1 MNKKY
6 IVPIVVLLV
15 LVVSIFIFTSS
26 ATQESSDL
34 IIEAKRGAFQIEITT
49 SGELEAK
56 SSVKIMGPN
65 FMSAGMWQVKIDK
78 LVDEGTRVKKGDFIA
93 TLDKSDLSSKIM
105 NAETEL
111 QKSQSLYSQAQLDST
126 LTLRLAR
133 DELLNLK
140 YGVTEKEIVL
150 EQSKFEPPA
159 TIKQAE
165 IDLEKAQRA
174 YQQTKENYK
183 IKYEQ
188 AKAKMQEVA
197 ANLNRAQRE
206 LTNMQVLIEAFTIT
220 APEEGM
226 VVYERDWNGSRRTT
240 GSQVNAWEPTVAT
253 LPDLTTMISKTYV
266 NEVDIRKIAEGQKV
280 LIGLDA
286 FPEKK
291 LSGKVINVS
300 NVGEQKPNSD
310 AKVYQ
315 VNVQV
320 IESDTTLR
328 PAMTTSNSIISEYIE
343 NVVFIP
349 LECLHNQGDTLTY
362 VYKVD
367 GINTVRQE
375 VIIGKA
381 NSNEVVVDTGIEE
394 GEKVY
399 LSPPK
404 NAEKSKFQFLEKEA
418 TTASLKS
425 SLK

>member
-1 MNKKY
+1 MRKKY
-6 IVPIVVLLV
+6 VVPIVALLI
-15 LVVSIFIFTSS
+15 LVVAYFIFSSSTSS
-26 ATQESSDL
+26 ENSDL
-34 IIEAKRGAFQIEITT
+34 IVEAKKGVFQIDITT

-93 TLDKSDLSSKIM
+93 TLDKSDLSSKMM

-111 QKSQSLYSQAQLDST
+111 QKSSSQFSQTQLDSA
-126 LTLRLAR
+126 LTLRQAR

-174 YQQTKENYK
+174 YLQAKENYK
-183 IKYEQ
+183 IKFEQ
-188 AKAKMQEVA
+188 SKAKMQEVA
-197 ANLNRAQRE
+197 ANLGKAQRE
-206 LTNMQVLIEAFTIT
+206 LSTLQELIQAFTIT

-226 VVYERDWNGSRRTT
+226 VVYVRDWNGSRRTT

-280 LIGLDA
+280 FIGLDA

-291 LSGKVINVS
+291 LTGKVINVS

-315 VNVQV
+315 VNVQIV
-320 IESDTTLR
+320 ESDTTLR
-328 PAMTTSNSIISEYIE
+328 PAMTTSNSIISEVIE
-343 NVVFIP
+343 NVVYVP
-349 LECLHNQGDTLTY
+349 LECLHNQGDTLTF
-362 VYKVD
+362 VYKRD
-367 GINTVRQE
+367 GVLPVRQE
-375 VIIGKA
+375 VEIGKS
-381 NSNEVVVDTGIEE
+381 NSNEIVVYRGVDE
-394 GEKVY
+394 GDKLY
-399 LSPPK
+399 LSVPK
-404 NAEKSKFQFLEKEA
+404 NADKSKLNLLEKVTA
-418 TTASLKS
+418 TASS
-425 SLK
+425 E